1 MVIGKC
7 GNGEGARVTGSRLP
21 NRSGALV
28 HEVLGMRLPILGA
41 PMGGVAGP
49 ELVAAVSSA
58 GGLGVLGHANLP
70 PAQVLAEIRQTRQLT
85 GAPIGIGLLFPSG
98 PRPETSRAGGTAP
111 PLPDFL
117 RDLGPPDPS
126 VSVVDDR
133 TYDHDLAAERLEIAI
148 AEGVEVL
155 TCGLG
160 VPEAVVERAHRG
172 GMKVV
177 ALVGSRK
184 AALAAEARGVD
195 VIVAQ
200 GHEAGGHTGRT
211 SSLVLWPQVAD
222 AVRLP
227 VVAAGGIGDGR
238 GMAAALM
245 LGAAGVLVGTRLLA
259 TPEAR
264 TAQSHKDHV
273 VAMAEDDTVV
283 SRTYTG
289 KPSRVIRNRF
299 TDAWKG
305 HEDAVLPMPAQWEMV
320 APLVVPAKAA
330 GSIEL
335 ANWPTGQAAVLV
347 PAEMPAAEVV
357 RTMAAEAAAL
367 LQGAPGLAG
376 RLAAEPTPVAAG

>member
-1 MVIGKC
+1 M
-7 GNGEGARVTGSRLP
+7 NTSR
-21 NRSGALV
+21 RRAAHGLV
-28 HEVLGMRLPILGA
+28 HEVLGMRLPVLGA

-49 ELVAAVSSA
+49 ELAAAVSSA
-58 GGLGVLGHANLP
+58 GGLGILGHANLP
-70 PAQVLAEIRQTRQLT
+70 PAQVQAEIRQARRWT
-85 GAPIGIGLLFPSG
+85 GAPIGIGLLFPTN
-98 PRPETSRAGGTAP
+98 PRPESSTVGASAP
-111 PLPDFL
+111 PLPEFL
-117 RDLGPPDPS
+117 RELGTPDPS
-126 VSVVDDR
+126 VSVVDER
-133 TYDHDLAAERLEIAI
+133 TYDHELAAERLEIAI

-155 TCGLG
+155 ACGLG

-177 ALVGSRK
+177 SLVGSRK

-211 SSLVLWPQVAD
+211 SSLVLWPQIVD

-227 VVAAGGIGDGR
+227 VVAAGGIADGR

-264 TAQSHKDHV
+264 TAQSHKDRL
-273 VAMAEDDTVV
+273 VAMEEDDTVV

-305 HEDAVLPMPAQWEMV
+305 HEESVLPMPAQWEMV

-330 GSIEL
+330 GSMEL
-335 ANWPTGQAAVLV
+335 ANWPTGQGAVLV
-347 PAEMPAAEVV
+347 RRESPAAEVI
-357 RTMAAEAAAL
+357 REMAQEAAAL
-367 LQGAPGLAG
+367 LAMGQELS
-376 RLAAEPTPVAAG
+376 RQLSAAVPDNTSAAG